1 MDITSTSKSDA
12 SNKDTAMFPKH
23 SGTIGMRCLIGL
35 LQLSALVLFAI
46 ILHNID
52 AKTQANCRMIA
63 VHNERLDEHDEQ
75 FEHILNIQ
83 FTREFAIKLREY
95 LPRGQ

>member
-1 MDITSTSKSDA
+1 MDITATSKSDA
-12 SNKDTAMFPKH
+12 SNKDTAMSPKH
-23 SGTIGMRCLIGL
+23 SGTIGMRCLVGL
-35 LQLSALVLFAI
+35 LQLSALVLFAV

-52 AKTQANCRMIA
+52 AKTQSNCRLIEI
-63 VHNERLDEHDEQ
+63 HGQRLDQHDEH
-75 FEHILNIQ
+75 FEHFLNIK